1 MVAPIA
7 FCVKCRTKREMLD
20 ARIIINKRK
29 VSMRQGKCKEC
40 GKTINT
46 FIPKRASTDST
57 KSDPGP
63 LPTPKVPSNPPA
75 TS

>member
-1 MVAPIA
+1 MAPIA
-7 FCVKCRTKREMLD
+7 FCVKCRTKREMLEP
-20 ARIIINKRK
+20 RIIINKRK

-46 FIPKRASTDST
+46 FMAKTSTDST
-57 KSDPGP
+57 KSSPGP
-63 LPTPKVPSNPPA
+63 APTPEVPVSRPA